1 MEKQIQELES
11 ILKQELDLHNS
22 LLHVAK
28 EFNGAIK
35 ENDIELIRRKTTE
48 QDEHICSI
56 ERLEESRNICCKS
69 FLSQFNIAI
78 NNIKLTQIIDK
89 LPDSWKT
96 RLSQLHSSL
105 KAVILEL
112 SNINSSNRILLEEA
126 DRIIGK
132 TLTYIIKPVKSHCSY
147 SQQGKVPVKPS
158 DFTFY
163 NNII

>member
-1 MEKQIQELES
+1 MENQIQELES

-35 ENDIELIRRKTTE
+35 ENDIEMIQKKTTE

-56 ERLEESRNICCKS
+56 ERLEESRNNCCKA
-69 FLSQFNIAI
+69 LHQQFNIAI
-78 NNIKLTQIIDK
+78 NNIKLTHIIDK
-89 LPDSWKT
+89 MPENWKS
-96 RLSQLHSSL
+96 RLAQLHSSL
-105 KAVILEL
+105 KAVIQEL
-112 SNINSSNRILLEEA
+112 SFINSSNRILLEEA

-132 TLTYIIKPVKSHCSY
+132 TLTYIIKPVNPHYSY
-147 SQQGKVPVKPS
+147 SQQGKVPVKRS
-158 DFTFY
+158 EFTFY